1 MCIFCDIVEGKIP
14 STKVYEDEYVIA
26 IRDLNPQAP
35 VHDLVIPRKHF
46 DNIVDMA
53 QNDDGTYAA
62 AVFDAIAEVAKA
74 EGTDTGFR
82 VINNCGADAGQSVM
96 HVHFHVL
103 GGRQFEEK
111 II

>member
-35 VHDLVIPRKHF
+35 VHDLVIPKKHF
-46 DNIVDMA
+46 DNIVDLA
-53 QNDDGTYAA
+53 AADDGTYSA
-62 AVFDAIAEVAKA
+62 AVIDAIAEVAKA
-74 EGTDTGFR
+74 EGIDEGFR

-96 HVHFHVL
+96 HVHFHVI
-103 GGRQFEEK
+103 GGRKFEEK

>member
-14 STKVYEDEYVIA
+14 STKVYEDENVIA

-35 VHDLVIPRKHF
+35 VHDLVIPKKHF
-46 DNIVDMA
+46 DNIVDLA
-53 QNDDGTYAA
+53 NNDDGTYVT
-62 AVFDAIAEVAKA
+62 AVFDAIAEVAKT
-74 EGTDTGFR
+74 EGTDGGFR
-82 VINNCGADAGQSVM
+82 VINNCGSDAGQTVM

-103 GGRQFEEK
+103 GGRKFEEK

>member
-35 VHDLVIPRKHF
+35 VHDLVIPKKHF

-53 QNDDGTYAA
+53 RSDDGTYSA
-62 AVFDAIAEVAKA
+62 AVVDAIAEVAKA
-74 EGTDTGFR
+74 EGVDGGFR
-82 VINNCGADAGQSVM
+82 VINNCGEDGGQSVM

-103 GGRQFEEK
+103 GGAKLGEK
-111 II
+111 IL